1 MPMKETLSD
10 ERGGGPGHKRR
21 SRWLTR
27 KFLVLFLA
35 AATLLGGAALVVP
48 QFQEKAS
55 AIDDGN
61 DITWD
66 ISGGEKAYDD
76 MIKAVR
82 QRATGGRVL
91 RDGILQTDPALDN
104 SSRNIFAIDLR
115 ASALPSSSDGN
126 NVRLI
131 LRARD
136 LFVIGYQVRDGR
148 GSAEPIFFKGDDPR
162 LNPQLPENTLA
173 FTGSYVDLESRG
185 GQARANMRLNQQ
197 VVDTAYLNLR
207 GNANQNTVARSMM
220 VFAMM
225 IAEAARFEPLHQDF
239 RQAFG
244 SNGAGE
250 TVVNVADAEL
260 MNSWG
265 EASRQLVAS
274 LNNGTP
280 INFEVNDPET
290 PGRDFFANTLTSMAA
305 ILAICLLQNSQ

>member
-1 MPMKETLSD
+1 MSMKETSPD
-10 ERGGGPGHKRR
+10 ERVGGPVHKRR

-27 KFLVLFLA
+27 KFLVLFLGV
-35 AATLLGGAALVVP
+35 ATLLGGAALVVP

-66 ISGGEKAYDD
+66 ISGGQKAYDD
-76 MIKAVR
+76 MVQAVR

-91 RDGILQTDPALDN
+91 REGVLETNPGLDT
-104 SSRNIFAIDLR
+104 SSANIFAIDLR

-131 LRARD
+131 LRSRD

-148 GSAEPIFFKGDDPR
+148 GSASPIYFKNDDPDP
-162 LNPQLPENTLA
+162 NSALPSGTFG
-173 FTGSYVDLESRG
+173 FTGGYGDLEAHG

-197 VVDTAYLNLR
+197 VVDAAYQNLR
-207 GNANQNTVARSMM
+207 GNAAVNAAARSMM
-220 VFAMM
+220 VFIML
-225 IAEAARFEPLHQDF
+225 IAEPARFEPLRQDF
-239 RQAFG
+239 RQVFG
-244 SNGAGE
+244 FDGLGE
-250 TVVNVADAEL
+250 TTVNVADADL

-265 EASRQLVAS
+265 EASKQFVGS

-280 INFEVNDPET
+280 INFQIDDPAT
-290 PGRDFFANTLTSMAA
+290 PSVDFAANTLTAMAA
-305 ILAICLLQNSQ
+305 ILAICLISP

>member
-1 MPMKETLSD
+1 MAMKETPPV
-10 ERGGGPGHKRR
+10 ERVGGPVHKRR

-27 KFLVLFLA
+27 KFMVLFLA
-35 AATLLGGAALVVP
+35 VATLLGGAAVVVP

-91 RDGILQTDPALDN
+91 REGVLRTDPTLDT

-131 LRARD
+131 VRARD
-136 LFVIGYQVRDGR
+136 LFIIGYQVRDGR
-148 GSAEPIFFKGDDPR
+148 GSASPIYFKNDDPDP
-162 LNPQLPENTLA
+162 NSAVPSGTFG
-173 FTGSYVDLESRG
+173 FTGSYGDLEARG

-197 VVDTAYLNLR
+197 VVDAAYQNLR
-207 GNANQNTVARSMM
+207 GNASVNAAARSMM
-220 VFAMM
+220 VFVMM
-225 IAEAARFEPLHQDF
+225 VAEAARFEPLHQDF

-265 EASRQLVAS
+265 EASRQFADS
-274 LNNGTP
+274 LSNGTP
-280 INFEVNDPET
+280 INFQIDDPAT
-290 PGRDFFANTLTSMAA
+290 PSIDFGANTLTSMAA

>member
-1 MPMKETLSD
+1 MPMKETPSA
-10 ERGGGPGHKRR
+10 EQVGGPGHKRR

-35 AATLLGGAALVVP
+35 VATLLGGAALVAP

-82 QRATGGRVL
+82 QRATGGKVL
-91 RDGILQTDPALDN
+91 REGVLQTDPTLDT

-115 ASALPSSSDGN
+115 ASDLPSSSDGN

-131 LRARD
+131 VRARD
-136 LFVIGYQVRDGR
+136 LFIIGYQVRDGR
-148 GSAEPIFFKGDDPR
+148 GSASPIYFEGDDPD
-162 LNPQLPENTLA
+162 PDSAVPSGTFG
-173 FTGSYVDLESRG
+173 FTGSYGDLERRG

-197 VVDTAYLNLR
+197 VVDAAYQNLR
-207 GNANQNTVARSMM
+207 GNASVNAAARSMM
-220 VFAMM
+220 VFVMM
-225 IAEAARFEPLHQDF
+225 VAEAARFEPLHQDF

-265 EASRQLVAS
+265 EASRQFAAS
-274 LNNGTP
+274 LENGTP
-280 INFEVNDPET
+280 IDFQVDDPAT
-290 PGRDFFANTLTSMAA
+290 SSIDFGANTLTAMAA

>member
-1 MPMKETLSD
+1 MISHPDIPHPTSHIPRTESRIRQTGSRACTHHSTWTRARRRCVTSL
-10 ERGGGPGHKRR
+10 R
-21 SRWLTR
+21 SRSGR
-27 KFLVLFLA
+27 
-35 AATLLGGAALVVP
+35 
-48 QFQEKAS
+48 
-55 AIDDGN
+55 DDGN

-76 MIKAVR
+76 MIAAVR

-104 SSRNIFAIDLR
+104 SSRNLFAIDLR

-131 LRARD
+131 LRAARD
-136 LFVIGYQVRDGR
+136 LFVIGHQVRDGR
-148 GSAEPIFFKGDDPR
+148 GSAEPVFFNGDDPR
-162 LNPQLPENTLA
+162 LNPRLPENTLA

-290 PGRDFFANTLTSMAA
+290 PGRDFFANTLSSMAA